1 MEEFMYE
8 YGRWLVSEWFTM
20 VCVVCI
26 IIGYVTSSKLIKNY
40 CEGTALVWFIYGAIL
55 VSMNM

>member
-1 MEEFMYE
+1 MYE

-55 VSMNM
+55 VSVNM